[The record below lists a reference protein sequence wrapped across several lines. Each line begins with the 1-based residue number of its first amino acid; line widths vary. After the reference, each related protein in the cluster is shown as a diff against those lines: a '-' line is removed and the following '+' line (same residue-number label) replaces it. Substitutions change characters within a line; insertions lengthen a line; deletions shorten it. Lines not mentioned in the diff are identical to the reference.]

1 MRKRNDSRKRAEE
14 MERQKDEVKKK
25 LNDRFRLAE
34 DNSTDIQ

>member
-1 MRKRNDSRKRAEE
+1 MRKRNDSRKGAEE

-34 DNSTDIQ
+34 NSSTNV